1 MENVK
6 IDRAPHKEVC
16 RFAAAAFAILTAGF
30 IVREYKMGHI
40 WVKVYNGEEYIN
52 SRRQGSN
59 LEDA

>member
-6 IDRAPHKEVC
+6 IDRASHKEVC

-30 IVREYKMGHI
+30 IGREYKMGHI

-52 SRRQGSN
+52 SRGQGSN

>member
-1 MENVK
+1 MK

-16 RFAAAAFAILTAGF
+16 RFAAAALAILTADF

>member
-1 MENVK
+1 MK

-30 IVREYKMGHI
+30 IVRGYKMGHI

-59 LEDA
+59 LKDA